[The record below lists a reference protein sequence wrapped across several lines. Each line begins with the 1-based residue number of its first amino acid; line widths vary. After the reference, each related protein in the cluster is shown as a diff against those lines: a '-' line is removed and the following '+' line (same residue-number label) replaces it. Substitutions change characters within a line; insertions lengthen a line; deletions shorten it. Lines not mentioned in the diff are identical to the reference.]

1 MLGYVVLID
10 ADRPESVQEAV
21 TILAAFRKMAPVPFV
36 VAMNRSSSVDPAA
49 EAGLRD
55 VLELDPSVPVVAC
68 DATDKA
74 SVKLVLLSLLHTVLE
89 SLDREPALP
98 A

>member
-1 MLGYVVLID
+1 
-10 ADRPESVQEAV
+10 
-21 TILAAFRKMAPVPFV
+21 
-36 VAMNRSSSVDPAA
+36 
-49 EAGLRD
+49 
-55 VLELDPSVPVVAC
+55 VAC